1 MTSIAERHKYILECL
16 NRNGFIKV
24 NDIAKDLE
32 VTPVT
37 IRKDLKYLEEKKLLY
52 RTHGSASPI
61 NPVTPEINRPHACR
75 ATDSDRTFNR
85 SDCLFKNSHIA
96 ECSQ

>member
-37 IRKDLKYLEEKKLLY
+37 IQKVVKY
-52 RTHGSASPI
+52 
-61 NPVTPEINRPHACR
+61 NRQLQ
-75 ATDSDRTFNR
+75 N
-85 SDCLFKNSHIA
+85 KNFF
-96 ECSQ
+96 

>member
-32 VTPVT
+32 VTPV
-37 IRKDLKYLEEKKLLY
+37 IHSGRSKIFRREEY
-52 RTHGSASPI
+52 GVS
-61 NPVTPEINRPHACR
+61 
-75 ATDSDRTFNR
+75 
-85 SDCLFKNSHIA
+85 
-96 ECSQ
+96 ECPA

>member
-61 NPVTPEINRPHACR
+61 NPENPEINVQ
-75 ATDSDRTFNR
+75 
-85 SDCLFKNSHIA
+85 
-96 ECSQ
+96 E